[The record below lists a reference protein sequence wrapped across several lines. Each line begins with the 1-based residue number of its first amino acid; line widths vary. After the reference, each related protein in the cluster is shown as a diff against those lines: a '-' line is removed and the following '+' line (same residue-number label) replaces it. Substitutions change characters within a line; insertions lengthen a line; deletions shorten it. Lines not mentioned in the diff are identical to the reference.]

1 MGRSVRPSK
10 TKKQKII
17 LHRNKYKKTKKNTN
31 TYPATNINK
40 NKKSFRQTKNK
51 RQQRATPEPTPALM
65 TPASL
70 RRVETRIEPKS
81 NQRKEVQVT
90 SLACVPDKCLATEGH
105 QPERYPQ
112 PPTRMTLHPTTL
124 LY

>member
-1 MGRSVRPSK
+1 MGPSK
-10 TKKQKII
+10 TKKTKNNSTPEQIQ
-17 LHRNKYKKTKKNTN
+17 KTKKIQKTTESN
-31 TYPATNINK
+31 PLAD
-40 NKKSFRQTKNK
+40 SCLD
-51 RQQRATPEPTPALM
+51 ES
-65 TPASL
+65 PASL
-70 RRVETRIEPKS
+70 RRVERRIEPKS

-112 PPTRMTLHPTTL
+112 PPTRMNLHPTTL